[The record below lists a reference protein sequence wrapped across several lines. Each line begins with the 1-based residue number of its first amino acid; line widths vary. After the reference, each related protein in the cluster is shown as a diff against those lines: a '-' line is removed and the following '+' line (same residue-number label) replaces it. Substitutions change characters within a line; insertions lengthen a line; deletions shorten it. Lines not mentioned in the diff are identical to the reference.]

1 MVNSMHIR
9 EILGSENIVDR
20 NKSLRHA
27 FSAYTESID
36 VTGCENEVLIIL
48 LNLTYRKNQVEDL
61 LDKKL
66 ARTALNNGDH
76 ISKCIEE
83 VQWFHTHN
91 LKYPDIRVSKQNLAV
106 DSPLLHPRVL
116 SSANYERRFGWT
128 HNSAQVNT
136 VKFLLSYF
144 YWQGESYCLA
154 EILSKSEKGWKAAFQ
169 SLGMPVKSFI
179 NVCGRI
185 RGLLPNTAIPNSVDR
200 YSTQVRMPYHDGYV
214 ALTPVV
220 SHALQSTIQQ
230 AARKKQGRFDKVTF
244 TRSAAVSELVASIG
258 GFVNTLSYLP
268 YIGRKSHGLHHS
280 RLFQMENGNGVFN
293 NNVLLK
299 NSFTKALDGLIYSGG
314 LLALKQRRQQKVV
327 SNKEIRN
334 TLTSWLAPILEW
346 RLEVI
351 EGRVGL
357 DLLEKIP
364 NRLTRDILAA
374 SDDELPEFSS
384 SLFSLLNTVLSNLP
398 STQKYAFHPKLI
410 TPLRS
415 ALKWLLSNITNED
428 TSTKPSNDETCRY
441 LYLKD
446 IRVFDAQTLSNPY
459 CIGTPSLTAV
469 WGMMHNYQRKLNEAL
484 NTKVRFTSFSW
495 FIKEYST
502 VAGKKLPEVGLQGV
516 KQNELR
522 RPSIIDNKYCDLV
535 FDLVIHIDGYEDD
548 LLLLDESTNL
558 LKAHFP
564 STLAGGAMHPPE
576 LDVTMQWCNLYH
588 DERLLFDKLRR
599 LPLSGRWVMPTKHK
613 IHDLEELLSLLTS
626 NSSLSP
632 TMFGYML
639 LDKPK
644 TRPGSLEKVHCYAEP
659 AIGVIEYKTAINIRI
674 KGIRNYFNQ
683 GFWMLDAQEEFMLMK
698 SV

>member
-1 MVNSMHIR
+1 MHIR
-9 EILGSENIVDR
+9 EILASENIVER
-20 NKSLRHA
+20 NQSLRRA
-27 FSAYTESID
+27 FSTFTESID

-61 LDKKL
+61 LDKRL
-66 ARTALNNGDH
+66 AKTALNNEDH
-76 ISKCIEE
+76 VSKCIEE

-116 SSANYERRFGWT
+116 SSANYDRRFGWT

-144 YWQGESYCLA
+144 YWQGENHCLA
-154 EILSKSEKGWKAAFQ
+154 EILSKSGEGWKTAFQ

-185 RGLLPNTAIPNSVDR
+185 KGFLPNTTIPDSVDK

-220 SHALQSTIQQ
+220 SHVLQSTIQQ
-230 AARKKQGRFDKVTF
+230 AARKKQGSFDKVTF
-244 TRSAAVSELVASIG
+244 TRSAAVSELVASMG

-268 YIGRKSHGLHHS
+268 YIGRKAHGLHHS

-293 NNVLLK
+293 NKVLFK
-299 NSFTKALDGLIYSGG
+299 KSFTKALDGLIYSGG
-314 LLALKQRRQQKVV
+314 VLALKQRRQQKVV

-364 NRLTRDILAA
+364 NSLTRDILTA
-374 SDDELPEFSS
+374 SDVELPEYSS
-384 SLFSLLNTVLSNLP
+384 SLFSLLNAVLSNLP
-398 STQKYAFHPKLI
+398 STQRYAFHPKLI

-415 ALKWLLSNITNED
+415 ALKWLLSHITSED

-441 LYLKD
+441 LHLKD
-446 IRVFDAQTLSNPY
+446 IRVFDAQALSNPY

-495 FIKEYST
+495 FIKEYSA

-522 RPSIIDNKYCDLV
+522 RPSIVDNKYCDLV

-576 LDVTMQWCNLYH
+576 LDVTTQWCNLYH
-588 DERLLFDKLRR
+588 DESLLFDKLRR

-644 TRPGSLEKVHCYAEP
+644 GRPGSLENVHCYAEP
-659 AIGVIEYKTAINIRI
+659 AIGVIEYKTAIDIRI
-674 KGIRNYFNQ
+674 KGIKNYFNQ
-683 GFWMLDAQEEFMLMK
+683 GFWMLDAQEGFMLMK